1 MPFESDL
8 DVHFLRGRMGAVLD
22 SDLVYRT
29 VKDVLIVVRSGFE
42 TDFASV
48 PQFLGS
54 LIPKVG
60 RLRDAAVVHD
70 WLYRGH
76 EGGLY
81 ARSDADRIFREAM
94 RECGVWWWR
103 RWMAW
108 AGVRLFGR
116 LSWEMGR

>member
-1 MPFESDL
+1 MPFETDL
-8 DVHFLRGRMGAVLD
+8 DVHFIRGRMGVVLD
-22 SDLVYRT
+22 ADLVYRT
-29 VKDVLIVVRSGFE
+29 LDDGLITVKSGFE
-42 TDFASV
+42 SDFASV

-76 EGGLY
+76 RNSMRTR
-81 ARSDADRIFREAM
+81 ADADRIFRQAM
-94 RECGVWWWR
+94 KECGVWWWR

-108 AGVRLFGR
+108 AGVRAFGR
-116 LSWEMGR
+116 LSWVIQ